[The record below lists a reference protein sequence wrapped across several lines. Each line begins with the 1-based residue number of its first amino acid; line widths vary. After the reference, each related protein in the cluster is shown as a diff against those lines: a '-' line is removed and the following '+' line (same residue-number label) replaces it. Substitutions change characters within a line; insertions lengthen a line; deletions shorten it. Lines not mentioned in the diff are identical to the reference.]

1 MSLRSVS
8 SILGFRAVTAR
19 CVDCAQTL
27 PVRNEGT
34 AAEKCE
40 ECEAQEQ
47 FQCSRFDFKHG
58 DAETVDEESCSDAW
72 YEELMQDHDTSQ
84 VMDVE
89 HFEGLP
95 LDEVF
100 DIMLAMYDPLF
111 PWTPAEEMCKKAIYP
126 REVTMATPKARQ
138 KVRIVDISDE
148 NDVKLVHPPH

>member
-1 MSLRSVS
+1 M
-8 SILGFRAVTAR
+8 A
-19 CVDCAQTL
+19 
-27 PVRNEGT
+27 GT
-34 AAEKCE
+34 TEQNCE
-40 ECEAQEQ
+40 ECEAQHQ
-47 FQCSRFDFKHG
+47 FQYIRSDFKHG

-100 DIMLAMYDPLF
+100 DVVLTVHDPLF
-111 PWTPAEEMCKKAIYP
+111 PWTPAEDICKKVTYQN
-126 REVTMATPKARQ
+126 EVTMATLKAWP

-148 NDVKLVHPPH
+148 NDVKLLSQVSVKK